1 MTDAAAPHVSR
12 SWALEHLQ
20 EFTHIELDPILLD
33 TRPDLQCPLVVLS
46 DVSSETFSQQEKNL
60 MLSIT
65 NLSEE
70 LIECIRQYI
79 RRNLTIIR
87 RNDFSV
93 RCGRKLRNRM
103 DAFLDGL
110 SNCSCAQFAILVIA
124 FVHREARV
132 AARTLHRGIVP
143 RSILRCSPRAI
154 AEVYQGCENI
164 RGHLE
169 ILHVRRSRMGRSD
182 E

>member
-1 MTDAAAPHVSR
+1 MAADSDFYGDFAWEQEGRPEDWHRPLDLSKKPEAKATLAAA
-12 SWALEHLQ
+12 A
-20 EFTHIELDPILLD
+20 
-33 TRPDLQCPLVVLS
+33 
-46 DVSSETFSQQEKNL
+46 
-60 MLSIT
+60 
-65 NLSEE
+65 EE
-70 LIECIRQYI
+70 PAEA
-79 RRNLTIIR
+79 RN
-87 RNDFSV
+87 S
-93 RCGRKLRNRM
+93 M

-110 SNCSCAQFAILVIA
+110 SNCSCAQFAILLIA